1 MALSPDIMK
10 TYGRIDIAFTHGKG
24 SFLFSDDG
32 GKYLDYATGIAV
44 NAFGHSHPELINALK
59 DQASKLWHVSNLYK
73 IPEQD
78 RVASLLVKY
87 SCTDQ
92 VFFCNSGA
100 EATEGA
106 VKVARRYAWSKK
118 DIERDEIICVTG
130 AFHGRTLAMLAAND
144 RPLFR
149 EGFGPKVPGFNH
161 AEWGNID
168 DLKNKLN
175 KKVAAVLIEP
185 VQGEGGARKAPKN
198 YLKEVQTFT
207 KANGSL
213 LISDE
218 VQIGM
223 GRSGSLFAYQNENI
237 EPDIIALA
245 KGLGGGFPVG
255 AVLAKSKVGNA
266 MVPGTHGSTFGG
278 NPLAM
283 RSAEVVINLITKDGF
298 LETLNEKIKYL
309 DDKINTLITGE
320 KNSLDG
326 KNSNILIK
334 AKGYGF
340 LRGIELSDRVSVAD
354 FSTEARKKGLLLVG
368 AAENTIRILPPL
380 NTSFEEIDLAFSK
393 LNEITQDI
401 KRKND

>member
-24 SFLFSDDG
+24 SFLFSEDG
-32 GKYLDYATGIAV
+32 SKYLDYATGIAV
-44 NAFGHSHPELINALK
+44 NAFGHSHPELIKALQ

-78 RVASLLVKY
+78 KVANLLVKH

-92 VFFCNSGA
+92 AFFCNSGA

-106 VKVARRYAWSKK
+106 VKVARRYAWSQK
-118 DIERDEIICVTG
+118 DTKRDEILCVTG

-149 EGFGPKVPGFNH
+149 EGFGPKVPGFIH
-161 AEWGNID
+161 AEWGNIE
-168 DLKNKLN
+168 DLKMKLN
-175 KKVAAVLIEP
+175 EKVAAVLIEP

-198 YLKEVQTFT
+198 YLKEVQTLT
-207 KANGSL
+207 KENGSL

-255 AVLAKSKVGNA
+255 AVLAKSEVGNA

-283 RSAEVVINLITKDGF
+283 RAAEVVINLITKNGF
-298 LETLNEKIKYL
+298 LEGLNEKIKYL
-309 DDKINTLITGE
+309 NDKIDSLIIDE
-320 KNSLDG
+320 KNSFNNKNTILFVKG
-326 KNSNILIK
+326 K
-334 AKGYGF
+334 GHGF
-340 LRGIELSDRVSVAD
+340 LRGIELSDKISAGD
-354 FSTEARKKGLLLVG
+354 FSTIARQKGLLLVG

-380 NTSFEEIDLAFSK
+380 NTSFEEIDLAFFK
-393 LNEITQDI
+393 LKEICQELH
-401 KRKND
+401 KKND